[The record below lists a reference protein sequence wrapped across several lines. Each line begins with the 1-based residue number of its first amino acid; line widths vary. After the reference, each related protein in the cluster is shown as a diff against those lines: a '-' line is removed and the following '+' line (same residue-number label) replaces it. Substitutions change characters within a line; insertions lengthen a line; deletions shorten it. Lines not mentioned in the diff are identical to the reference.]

1 MKLRKILAIL
11 VVAVI
16 GFLGMTTVNAAT
28 LTDQGKYAL
37 LLTSDEME
45 PTIDGEYVKLIR
57 FNVAEG
63 ETTVKVSELVKGI
76 SPFNAQNEFSHWKND
91 NKEKVG
97 EELKLTDFTKEGNF
111 YTSTGA
117 EITYTN
123 GFWLSAKFEGK
134 SLNETGKYYVV
145 IDAFGGTVNGKAKLL
160 EESEA
165 EEFKTIDLTKYTPV
179 RKGYTFKGW
188 DLNGK
193 IVTVIDSTAFA
204 KESVINLTATY
215 TKDTFDGSYVI
226 LKLDANGGTIDGE
239 EANKYDYVGGG
250 NSGTSMSLLPY
261 VPVREG
267 YTFNGWNTKKDG
279 TGKSYKY
286 MYWAF
291 WRNDES
297 YESEFER
304 NTLNDDKNM
313 YKNIT
318 LYATWTKNTETSKDT
333 IKEITSTGE
342 IKANVE
348 FADEVSKNYKL
359 DIKNVEVKDELAAKN
374 VKFIAD
380 INVLNGND
388 IVKINNT
395 KLKIKIALPD
405 DLKGFDKYEV
415 VYISDGEIKETI
427 SASIEDGYIV
437 FFTTHLSEYG
447 IVATN
452 EALNNNETNPDTGD
466 SIVFYVAFTFILVV
480 SIASVYAIKK
490 RFN

>member
-16 GFLGMTTVNAAT
+16 VFLGMTTVNAAT

-57 FNVAEG
+57 FNVADG

-76 SPFNAQNEFSHWKND
+76 SPFNAKNEFSHWEND

-123 GFWLSAKFEGK
+123 GFRLSAKFEGK
-134 SLNETGKYYVV
+134 LLNETGNYYVV

-160 EESEA
+160 MESKA

-193 IVTVIDSTAFA
+193 IVTAIDSTAFA

-226 LKLDANGGTIDGE
+226 LKLDANGGTIEGK
-239 EANKYDYVGGG
+239 EANMYDYVGGG

-267 YTFNGWNTKKDG
+267 YTFKGWNTKKDG

-304 NTLNDDKNM
+304 DTLNDDKNM

-318 LYATWTKNTETSKDT
+318 LYATWTKNAETSKDT
-333 IKEITSTGE
+333 VKEITSTGE

-359 DIKNVEVKDELAAKN
+359 DIKNVEVKEELATKN

-415 VYISDGEIKETI
+415 VYILDGEIKETI

-466 SIVFYVAFTFILVV
+466 SVVFYVAFTFILVV
-480 SIASVYAIKK
+480 SIASVYSIKK
-490 RFN
+490 KI